1 MTNEELNLVRT
12 EENKVVEAYRTL
24 TAAAGWFRA
33 NGSLTGA
40 APYVNGNDV
49 ACYLEE
55 AASKVQDAVNAI
67 GWLTDVE

>member
-1 MTNEELNLVRT
+1 MTNEELNRVRT
-12 EENKVVEAYRTL
+12 EENKVVEAARTL

-40 APYVNGNDV
+40 DPYVNGNDV

-55 AASKVQDAVNAI
+55 AASKVQEAVNVI